1 MGISASGVWIQHATD
16 LVDEGTLTTGIV
28 NWGTLEKKAWKRV
41 RIETD
46 TLQGNIEVYADS
58 NEGRT
63 QIATLTQNNAYNS
76 DFGLESA
83 YASTQ
88 VNGQITFVLYKS
100 TANNTT
106 GGVLKGYA
114 IKAIPS
120 PSRSR
125 LIQLPLMCYDFEADR
140 RNMKFGVKGGA
151 RLRLSALEQIE
162 SQGAT
167 VLVQDFNSL
176 ENFDASIEEISF
188 SRFTPSSSNEDN
200 FGGIITITMRTV
212 V

>member
-1 MGISASGVWIQHATD
+1 
-16 LVDEGTLTTGIV
+16 
-28 NWGTLEKKAWKRV
+28 
-41 RIETD
+41 
-46 TLQGNIEVYADS
+46 
-58 NEGRT
+58 
-63 QIATLTQNNAYNS
+63 
-76 DFGLESA
+76 
-83 YASTQ
+83 
-88 VNGQITFVLYKS
+88 
-100 TANNTT
+100 
-106 GGVLKGYA
+106 
-114 IKAIPS
+114 
-120 PSRSR
+120 
-125 LIQLPLMCYDFEADR
+125 MCYDFEADR

-162 SQGAT
+162 SMGAT